1 MSINDINEFK
11 PSEVKESVKVATP
24 NTISAPVSEDIQLR
38 AISQITGNENDVSQY
53 DSELKTLLDYAKTQT
68 KDHSPENLK
77 WVIRQLELKTGTPP
91 FGEKA
96 IKYLARFAYL
106 NLEQSKINKELESY
120 TKL

>member
-11 PSEVKESVKVATP
+11 IEKPESKELKTP
-24 NTISAPVSEDIQLR
+24 TPISAPVSEDIQLR
-38 AISQITGNENDVSQY
+38 SISEVTGNENDFSQY
-53 DSELKTLLDYAKTQT
+53 SSELQTLLDYAKTQT
-68 KDHSPENLK
+68 KDYSPENLK

-106 NLEQSKINKELESY
+106 NLESQKINKELESF
-120 TKL
+120 KNI